1 MIKKWNEYLNESCE
15 VKSFEGYNFINEG
28 RIASMSDAAW
38 LSSLYCHQGS
48 YINSIYDSNQNY
60 AMYGVRTS
68 DVEKVKEILKLNKGI
83 NKFRVL
89 KANDKTWSIIC
100 FNYTPEKDQKRQE
113 AIKGEAEEERKAAE
127 LFQSAVSSA
136 NTSLYNATAKDIE
149 KMKAYYNKRSNPD
162 RLVSSIKDN
171 SKLVG
176 RWIAAIKIDWPEAA
190 FAFSKEIQNRGILTK
205 AEIVAY
211 TERYKTE
218 AVDDNGIN
226 RLDAVTKKIAESW
239 ITRSVYLWLESL
251 PYEIEWIESFKS
263 AKTEGAIRK
272 MNSNGRI
279 WPEWFKIRVTNGEKS
294 TEIGFDIVT
303 DEAGKVAGYCLSIF
317 VVSLKQFKEDILR
330 LIKSKIG

>member
-1 MIKKWNEYLNESCE
+1 
-15 VKSFEGYNFINEG
+15 
-28 RIASMSDAAW
+28 
-38 LSSLYCHQGS
+38 
-48 YINSIYDSNQNY
+48 
-60 AMYGVRTS
+60 
-68 DVEKVKEILKLNKGI
+68 
-83 NKFRVL
+83 
-89 KANDKTWSIIC
+89 
-100 FNYTPEKDQKRQE
+100 
-113 AIKGEAEEERKAAE
+113 
-127 LFQSAVSSA
+127 VSSA

-218 AVDDNGIN
+218 AVDDNGVN

-263 AKTEGAIRK
+263 AKTEGAIQRMK
-272 MNSNGRI
+272 SNGRI

-303 DEAGKVAGYCLSIF
+303 DEVGKVAGYCLSIF